1 MADEG
6 RGAESLLLLPPSAPS
21 NGETGLREDRGA
33 DECDGGERVRDEQ
46 VQVYTVLVPRYLL
59 RSYVVGTYVTIL
71 LRPKYVG
78 IPISD

>member
-33 DECDGGERVRDEQ
+33 DECDGGELALVR
-46 VQVYTVLVPRYLL
+46 
-59 RSYVVGTYVTIL
+59 YVVGTYITIL

>member
-33 DECDGGERVRDEQ
+33 DECDG
-46 VQVYTVLVPRYLL
+46 VYTVPRYLL

>member
-46 VQVYTVLVPRYLL
+46 VQVYTVPPTR
-59 RSYVVGTYVTIL
+59 T
-71 LRPKYVG
+71 
-78 IPISD
+78 

>member
-33 DECDGGERVRDEQ
+33 DECDGGERTSVR
-46 VQVYTVLVPRYLL
+46 VCVMNKCKFTLYLL